1 MKLDE
6 GMMAQMR
13 EATRLL
19 QSEGPMAATAAI
31 QRALHGA
38 NGSTDTDNAY
48 NGFQTQATP
57 ELRDINPPP
66 AADKPAAE
74 QRKGRPDKQARK
86 RAGAA
91 SAGEM
96 PNNLQGDMQE
106 KLRKFTDKF
115 KQWDK
120 WTETMAR
127 HPVDDVNATESTD
140 LAGKGRF
147 VSASCTNRAGT
158 RAYKLYVPSSHAEG
172 APGTALPLIVMLH
185 GCTQSANDFAAGT
198 GMNKVAEENNCFVV
212 YPDQIQSANASNCW
226 NWFNSGDQQRDAG
239 EASIIADIT
248 RKVMADYPVDPSRV
262 YIAGLSAGG
271 AMAAVMGATYPD
283 LYAAIGVHSG
293 LPYAV
298 AHDMPSAFAAM
309 KSRKMKAS
317 PRKTGVKSVKPLGHA
332 MPVIVFHGDRDTTVD
347 PSNGEHVLAQCVPA
361 AYSGTEDQKA
371 PEKGTVPN
379 GRSYTRTTLL
389 DAQGKAVAE
398 NWTVHGAGHAWSG
411 GSSKGSYTDS
421 SGPDATREML
431 RFFLT
436 QRRNTA

>member
-6 GMMAQMR
+6 GLMAQMR
-13 EATRLL
+13 EATRIL

-38 NGSTDTDNAY
+38 NGSTDTNNAY
-48 NGFQTQATP
+48 PGSFAQATP

-74 QRKGRPDKQARK
+74 QRRARTEKQARK
-86 RAGAA
+86 
-91 SAGEM
+91 
-96 PNNLQGDMQE
+96 QGDMQE
-106 KLRKFTDKF
+106 SLRKFTDKF

-120 WTETMAR
+120 LTEAMAR
-127 HPVDDVNATESTD
+127 HSVDDVNATEPAD

-147 VSASCTNRAGT
+147 LSGSCSNPAGT
-158 RAYKLYVPSSHAEG
+158 RSYKLYVPSSHADG
-172 APGTALPLIVMLH
+172 ASGTALPLIVMLH

-198 GMNKVAEENNCFVV
+198 GMNAVAEENNCFVV
-212 YPDQIQSANASNCW
+212 YPDQVKSANASNCW
-226 NWFNSGDQQRDAG
+226 NWFNSNDQQRDAG

-248 RKVMADYPVDPSRV
+248 RKVMADYPVDSSRV

-317 PRKTGVKSVKPLGHA
+317 PRKTGVKSVKPLGHT

-347 PSNGEHVLAQCVPA
+347 PSNGELVLEQCVPA
-361 AYSGTEDQKA
+361 ACSGTKSGKA
-371 PEKGTVPN
+371 TEEGGVPN
-379 GRSYTRTTLL
+379 GRSFSRSTLK
-389 DAQGKAVAE
+389 DAQGKVVAE

-411 GSSKGSYTDS
+411 GSSKGTYTDS

-436 QRRNTA
+436 QSRQLA